1 MREAEQRHYD
11 CCNKKSHI
19 SPPSC
24 YSSQSLGVPAFLWP
38 SAVVSV
44 LFLLAE
50 TEDGG
55 GGEKGLKRVTELSYP
70 EKQVKL
76 KNTFYANCNVN
87 KNKGA
92 VL

>member
-1 MREAEQRHYD
+1 MLFF
-11 CCNKKSHI
+11 
-19 SPPSC
+19 
-24 YSSQSLGVPAFLWP
+24 QSLGVPAFLWP

-70 EKQVKL
+70 EKQVRKQ
-76 KNTFYANCNVN
+76 KKTFSANCNAN
-87 KNKGA
+87 KNKVA